1 MKGSKLNISTK
12 IDLLSRRIDQ
22 LAHAIGIALD
32 EDESSSSSSSLEPG
46 ERRQTKRSR
55 SPSRS
60 RSKSRSPPPRRP
72 RSPVRRRQ
80 SDAQIWNAEGGSNHK
95 DSYKV
100 HFKKAAGVLLANTSV
115 IREIFNNYG
124 RVTHVYYLG
133 NHGSVGFHSKDDCDN
148 CLNAA
153 KDIERNHGITVV
165 PYVQTR

>member
-1 MKGSKLNISTK
+1 MS
-12 IDLLSRRIDQ
+12 LLLLLLLWSPVSD
-22 LAHAIGIALD
+22 A
-32 EDESSSSSSSLEPG
+32 
-46 ERRQTKRSR
+46 KRSAAGAPPGVGAKAGALLLADLAA
-55 SPSRS
+55 PS
-60 RSKSRSPPPRRP
+60 
-72 RSPVRRRQ
+72 VG
-80 SDAQIWNAEGGSNHK
+80 ANHK